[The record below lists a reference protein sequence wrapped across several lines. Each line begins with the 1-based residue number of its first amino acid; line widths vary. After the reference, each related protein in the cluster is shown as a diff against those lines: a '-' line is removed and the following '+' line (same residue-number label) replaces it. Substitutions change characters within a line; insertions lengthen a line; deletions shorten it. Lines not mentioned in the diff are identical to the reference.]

1 MDTIKNCIDREE
13 VLHSSITNRLKEIFQ
28 SSLEYMDTHRDR
40 QVAKALIAELT
51 SVKFATK
58 LQGIQSRQG
67 TASAKKG
74 LATNLQKYS
83 DIKTTS
89 QVVRN
94 DLSNLQQHRLTQ
106 RIISKC
112 KVQEIRTIAEGRG
125 RKLKSTEFPELGL
138 VLEYAFGELD
148 TQRGGGGLEAHPRL
162 ITGTLYRGADSITT
176 MQQAREVLLSMAP
189 QGFSISLSACYNYT
203 ENYRQGSAQAKRHH
217 AGKEVNAS
225 ISLRKPP
232 RTGVQQLVINLHW
245 STCNVNYHIDTCNK
259 SQQCLTVSKD
269 AKAVVMAD
277 IAPVQVTGHSWK
289 KREVP
294 DHSWD
299 QSRTNSV
306 TPMTFL
312 FLETKITGKSL
323 VETFKI
329 TRTGQGVTLL
339 YLSFFEPDTT
349 FKCMNEIL
357 YLLANLC
364 LDSLFRDKQSGGL
377 KKELIFVV
385 DNGPQ
390 EKPSSPLVQMCMAR
404 LLKLLKLDRIG
415 QILFAEYHSKRNFVE
430 RVHAEENSVLS
441 KHGPFCSQQLHKNP
455 ETGSEKHKQNMEL
468 MANKVTKCLRTAS
481 FGGKYLL
488 CYRGIKRK
496 DFLFDDEDRLN
507 SFLSF
512 SEHGKQ
518 EFCGSYAIKSGELL
532 TQLHVAWDVNT
543 EYQGDYMSDYKLIN
557 NTFMSETTAWKDKYS
572 TILYNLLTNLKRYE
586 IQPLPDIER
595 WLSVMN
601 CITCPTRR

>member
-1 MDTIKNCIDREE
+1 M
-13 VLHSSITNRLKEIFQ
+13 
-28 SSLEYMDTHRDR
+28 
-40 QVAKALIAELT
+40 
-51 SVKFATK
+51 
-58 LQGIQSRQG
+58 
-67 TASAKKG
+67 
-74 LATNLQKYS
+74 
-83 DIKTTS
+83 
-89 QVVRN
+89 
-94 DLSNLQQHRLTQ
+94 
-106 RIISKC
+106 
-112 KVQEIRTIAEGRG
+112 
-125 RKLKSTEFPELGL
+125 
-138 VLEYAFGELD
+138 D
-148 TQRGGGGLEAHPRL
+148 TQRGGGGGLEAHPHL

-203 ENYRQGSAQAKRHH
+203 ENYRQGSAQAKRH

-245 STCNVNYHIDTCNK
+245 STCNVYYHIDTCNK

-269 AKAVVMAD
+269 AKLKAVVMAD

-323 VETFKI
+323 VEEDTTFHI

-339 YLSFFEPDTT
+339 YLSFFESDTT

-357 YLLANLC
+357 YLLANPC

-415 QILFAEYHSKRNFVE
+415 QISFAEYHSKRNFVE
-430 RVHAEENSVLS
+430 RVHQGRSQDLEKGGAEYNS
-441 KHGPFCSQQLHKNP
+441 
-455 ETGSEKHKQNMEL
+455 
-468 MANKVTKCLRTAS
+468 
-481 FGGKYLL
+481 
-488 CYRGIKRK
+488 
-496 DFLFDDEDRLN
+496 
-507 SFLSF
+507 
-512 SEHGKQ
+512 
-518 EFCGSYAIKSGELL
+518 
-532 TQLHVAWDVNT
+532 
-543 EYQGDYMSDYKLIN
+543 
-557 NTFMSETTAWKDKYS
+557 
-572 TILYNLLTNLKRYE
+572 YNARIARE
-586 IQPLPDIER
+586 IF
-595 WLSVMN
+595 
-601 CITCPTRR
+601 